1 MRVLWYRANSPLSG
15 VIRWV
20 TRSPYSH
27 VALVVDGVLYE
38 ALARGVRRLEGDEA
52 VARMHEAVGMCDLP
66 VDDRDKEQ
74 ARFFLEQQVDRGYSV
89 VGLLTAFL
97 STKLGIH
104 VVVALSGEYVCSG
117 LVATA
122 LQIAGYLWKLDAR
135 LMTPASLDA
144 ALGAE
149 DVPWR

>member
-1 MRVLWYRANSPLSG
+1 M
-15 VIRWV
+15 IRWV
-20 TRSPYSH
+20 TRSPTATSRSWSTGSSTR
-27 VALVVDGVLYE
+27 LW
-38 ALARGVRRLEGDEA
+38 ARGVRRLEGDEA
-52 VARMHEAVGMCDLP
+52 VARCTRRSACCDLP

-122 LQIAGYLWKLDAR
+122 PR
-135 LMTPASLDA
+135 SPATL
-144 ALGAE
+144 
-149 DVPWR
+149 